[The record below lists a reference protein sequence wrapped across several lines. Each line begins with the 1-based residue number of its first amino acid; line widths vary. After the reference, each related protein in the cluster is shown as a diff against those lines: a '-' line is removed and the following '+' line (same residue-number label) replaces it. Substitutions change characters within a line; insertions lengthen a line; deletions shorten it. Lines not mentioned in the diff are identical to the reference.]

1 MIRPY
6 RESDFEAVKKM
17 HAASG
22 LPPTCMPNLAS
33 ELMIVKI
40 CTEEAGKVVQFGGVR
55 LTGEAFTLVDHGF
68 ETPEKRYFLLEQL
81 IAQGLRRSA
90 EYGIEDVSAWLPPVV
105 EKSFGSRLIE
115 MGWIKS
121 PWANYTAILK

>member
-6 RESDFEAVKKM
+6 KPADLDAIRRM
-17 HAASG
+17 HAVSG
-22 LPPTCMPNLAS
+22 LPPVCMPNLSS

-40 CTEEAGKVVQFGGVR
+40 CTEEGGKVVQFGGVK
-55 LTGEAFTLVDHGF
+55 LTGEAFTLVDHDF
-68 ETPEKRYFLLEQL
+68 ATPEKRHFLLEQL
-81 IAQGLRRSA
+81 ISQGLRRSA

-105 EKSFGSRLIE
+105 EKSFGPRLIE

-121 PWANYTAILK
+121 PWQNYTALLK